1 MALNL
6 IQQVELA
13 KIIAKAETEKSIKED
28 VKKYGK
34 KKFVADVVE
43 YIERNY
49 SERVHYFHLKD
60 VFQAM
65 HK

>member
-13 KIIAKAETEKSIKED
+13 KIIAKAETESIKED

-43 YIERNY
+43 YIESKH
-49 SERVHYFHLKD
+49 SERVHYFKLKD
-60 VFQAM
+60 VFEAM

>member
-43 YIERNY
+43 L
-49 SERVHYFHLKD
+49 S
-60 VFQAM
+60 
-65 HK
+65 